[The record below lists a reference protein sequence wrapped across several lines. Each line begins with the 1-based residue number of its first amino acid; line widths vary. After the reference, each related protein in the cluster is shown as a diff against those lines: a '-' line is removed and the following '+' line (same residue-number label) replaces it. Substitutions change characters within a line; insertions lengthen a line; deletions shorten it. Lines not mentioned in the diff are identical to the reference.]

1 MIFCAVLFCALKHCS
16 AFCPPKKDDYSEILF
31 LFSLCAGLHPSTS
44 WKFEWWFFRDFVSL
58 FSVRRFASVDVIKV
72 PPPTIVQRFCIL
84 LCIGSH
90 PLGQRLQS
98 EEDLARM
105 KHAGWRW
112 CIFFDRI
119 IHDIFLWVGYFKY
132 SSRESEPLQWA
143 QAKKIYKGKSNFP
156 VQEELVNAWIRCSML
171 WIFAFVWCDFI
182 VDDVELR
189 TTHA

>member
-1 MIFCAVLFCALKHCS
+1 MINQYVVYDFLCSIVLCIETLQCVLS
-16 AFCPPKKDDYSEILF
+16 AKERWL
-31 LFSLCAGLHPSTS
+31 
-44 WKFEWWFFRDFVSL
+44 FRDFVSL

-72 PPPTIVQRFCIL
+72 PPPTILQRFCIL